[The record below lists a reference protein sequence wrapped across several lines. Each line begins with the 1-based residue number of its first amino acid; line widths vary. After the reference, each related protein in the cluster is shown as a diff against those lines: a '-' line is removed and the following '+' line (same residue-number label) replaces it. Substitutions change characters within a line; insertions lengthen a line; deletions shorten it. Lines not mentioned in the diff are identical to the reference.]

1 MFQDA
6 KILVIDDEQVI
17 LDAISRIASA
27 EGFQVDSDNDASSA
41 LKKISQKEYSLIL
54 CDIMMPQM
62 DGFSFLDEIQK
73 RRIPTPVI
81 MITGFSTVENA
92 VKSLFKGAIDFVP
105 KPFTFEELNSSINR
119 GIRYYRVQK
128 GIEEAKF
135 RNDKTS
141 ISYVPGPPKYKRLGN
156 LSWMNLETEG
166 IAIIGATD
174 LFLETIEKLVKIE
187 LMDNDEEIIQG
198 DTCANLLTSD
208 ELTHRLLSPA
218 SGRII
223 ERNEKII
230 NNINL
235 LEKDPYFEGWI
246 YKVIPSNMEYDSNYL
261 VPFASDRM

>member
-1 MFQDA
+1 MKND

-17 LDAISRIASA
+17 LDAVSRIASA
-27 EGFQVDSDNDASSA
+27 EGFEVDSDNDASSA
-41 LKKISQKEYSLIL
+41 LKKISHKEYSLIL

-62 DGFSFLDEIQK
+62 DGFTFLDEMQK
-73 RRIPTPVI
+73 RRLATPVI

-92 VKSLFKGAIDFVP
+92 VKSLYKGAIDFVP

-119 GIRYYRVQK
+119 GIKYHHVQK

-135 RNDKTS
+135 RNDKS
-141 ISYVPGPPKYKRLGN
+141 SLLYVPGPPKYKRLGN
-156 LSWMNLETEG
+156 LSWMNLESIG
-166 IAIIGATD
+166 VAVVGATD

-187 LMDNDEEIIQG
+187 LMDNEDEIIQG
-198 DTCANLLTSD
+198 DSCANLVTSD
-208 ELTHRLLSPA
+208 ELAHRLISPI

-230 NNINL
+230 NDINL

-246 YKVIPSNMEYDSNYL
+246 YKIIPSNIEFDLKNL

>member
-1 MFQDA
+1 MKDE

-17 LDAISRIASA
+17 LNAVSRIASA
-27 EGFQVDSDNDASSA
+27 EGFAVDSDNDASSA
-41 LKKISQKEYSLIL
+41 LKKISHKEYSLIL

-62 DGFSFLDEIQK
+62 DGFTFLDEMQK
-73 RRIPTPVI
+73 RKIPTPVI

-92 VKSLFKGAIDFVP
+92 VKSLYKGAIDFVP

-119 GIRYYRVQK
+119 GIRYYRIQK
-128 GIEEAKF
+128 GIEDAKF
-135 RNDKTS
+135 RNDKS
-141 ISYVPGPPKYKRLGN
+141 SLLYVPGPPKYKRLGN
-156 LSWMNLETEG
+156 LSWMNLETIG
-166 IAIIGATD
+166 VAVVGATD

-187 LMDNDEEIIQG
+187 LMENDEEIIQG
-198 DTCANLLTSD
+198 DICVNLLTDD
-208 ELTHRLLSPA
+208 ELAHRLISPV

-230 NNINL
+230 DDINL

-246 YKVIPSNMEYDSNYL
+246 YKVIPSNIEYDLKYL

>member
-1 MFQDA
+1 MFKNE
-6 KILVIDDEQVI
+6 KILIIDDEQVI
-17 LDAISRIASA
+17 LNAVSRIASA
-27 EGFQVDSDNDASSA
+27 EGFQVDSNNDASAA
-41 LKKISQKEYSLIL
+41 LKQLSNKDYSLIL
-54 CDIMMPQM
+54 CDIMMPHM
-62 DGFSFLDEIQK
+62 DGFTFLDEIQK
-73 RRIPTPVI
+73 RKIPTPVI

-92 VKSLFKGAIDFVP
+92 VKSLYKGAIDFVP

-119 GIRYYRVQK
+119 GIKYHRIQK

-135 RNDKTS
+135 RNDKS
-141 ISYVPGPPKYKRLGN
+141 SLSYVPGPPKYKRLGN

-166 IAIIGATD
+166 ISVIGATD

-187 LMDNDEEIIQG
+187 LMENDDEIIQG
-198 DTCANLLTSD
+198 DSCANLLTDD
-208 ELTHRLLSPA
+208 ELAHRLLSPI

-230 NNINL
+230 NDINL

-246 YKVIPSNMEYDSNYL
+246 YKIIPSNIEYDLNYL